1 MVCESEIVRF
11 KWFFVFVK
19 KGFKKA
25 FFSTLFKKDVTEGEQ
40 SSARLGKFGF
50 KKLKT
55 FFKILTVEQHKEMVC
70 GLHQTKVGKKSCC
83 TVNR

>member
-1 MVCESEIVRF
+1 MKIVRF
-11 KWFFVFVK
+11 KCDFVFVK
-19 KGFKKA
+19 KDLKKA
-25 FFSTLFKKDVTEGEQ
+25 FFSTLFKKDGTEGEQ
-40 SSARLGKFGF
+40 SSARLRNTGF
-50 KKLKT
+50 KQLKT